1 MAEISEVVHND
12 PKDSSDYMKT
22 RLKSTHEGLNL
33 LLYAEPPRKGNI
45 AVHIVLG
52 YVWFKFVTRIQN
64 NLSPVYAE
72 ILLT

>member
-45 AVHIVLG
+45 AVHIALG
-52 YVWFKFVTRIQN
+52 YV
-64 NLSPVYAE
+64 
-72 ILLT
+72 